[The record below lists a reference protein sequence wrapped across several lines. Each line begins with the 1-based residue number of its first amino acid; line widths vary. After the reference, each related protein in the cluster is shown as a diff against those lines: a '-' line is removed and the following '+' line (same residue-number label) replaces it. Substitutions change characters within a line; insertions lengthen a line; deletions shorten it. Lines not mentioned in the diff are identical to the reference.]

1 MRGLGTIGA
10 VSAPIPPELVR
21 LLESRAVAFV
31 STIGPRGEPQT
42 TPLWFLWDDGVLW
55 FSLVEG
61 RQKLRNLRRDPRI
74 SVVVVDPADP
84 SWYVELR
91 GHVDGLTR
99 DSDLVLERKV
109 AEKYAGDH
117 VDVEPP
123 GTQRFATSVV
133 VERITS
139 QMGH

>member
-1 MRGLGTIGA
+1 MATNGTVGVVTVRIPAGL
-10 VSAPIPPELVR
+10 VP
-21 LLESRAVAFV
+21 LLESTAVAFV

-42 TPLWFLWDDGVLW
+42 TPLWFLWEGGVVR

-84 SWYVELR
+84 TWYLELR
-91 GHVDGLTR
+91 GTVDALTL
-99 DSDLVLERKV
+99 DGELELERKV
-109 AEKYAGDH
+109 AEKYTGAH

-123 GTQRFATSVV
+123 GAPRFATSVI
-133 VERITS
+133 VEKITY
-139 QMGH
+139 QLGH